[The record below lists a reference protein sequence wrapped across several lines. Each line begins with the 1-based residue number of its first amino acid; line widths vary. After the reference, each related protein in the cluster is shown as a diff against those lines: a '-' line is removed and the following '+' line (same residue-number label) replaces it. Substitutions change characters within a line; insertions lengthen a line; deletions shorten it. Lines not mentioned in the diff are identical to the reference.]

1 MRLIDADEAV
11 KIIKRYDDRGLTIDE
26 VTRITDGIAREIEA
40 MPTVDAVPVM
50 LDLIDREELKK
61 SILKWLPSED
71 YDPEKSGL
79 RFDEDLVISLM
90 MEIEEQP
97 TIDAVPV
104 VRCEKCIHHKGLN
117 AMEKFEYGSNV
128 VWCNIPH
135 FGGVLMK
142 NDAFCSFG
150 ERGDGDCKD
159 GE

>member
-11 KIIKRYDDRGLTIDE
+11 KIIKRYDDRGLTLDE

-79 RFDEDLVISLM
+79 RFDEDLVISLI

-97 TIDAVPV
+97 TVDAVPV
-104 VRCEKCIHHKGLN
+104 VLCEDCELHNCCHLEDIFIN
-117 AMEKFEYGSNV
+117 I
-128 VWCNIPH
+128 VWLENPFCCV
-135 FGGVLMK
+135 GKRK
-142 NDAFCSFG
+142 N
-150 ERGDGDCKD
+150 EV
-159 GE
+159 